1 MEPKSSDL
9 TDPEVGILT
18 RCREWTDLFPWLRY
32 GRLMRLVAAPSLTV
46 MTALTLLI
54 WQQGAVWLLD
64 GAEVFNWPQQA
75 RVDTFSNFKVL
86 SVVSEAAFK
95 LHPASLFIGSEDHA
109 FSLRLIAASLWT
121 ILIWIVPALVLIR
134 QGIVLTAGRSLESFP
149 LTVSIA
155 KSRLL
160 QAGSVMGSV
169 LLGPLLIAFGIWLVS
184 WFHQTLTS
192 LNFLLGWPCAI
203 VLFILSF
210 AGGLLVLMS
219 YFVIPLALA
228 AITAE
233 PHPDVFDA
241 VSRGYESCLRRP
253 LRLLSYLLVL
263 TLLLFATFVISNAL
277 VSCSSSLLRLFMPT
291 EHFAQ
296 EGNSFLVALRF
307 LPSVFVITL
316 AWGSMGTF
324 YLLLRK
330 DACEQEIEDIWFSSP
345 APTIALPKI
354 TVKDE

>member
-54 WQQGAVWLLD
+54 WQQGAVRLLD
-64 GAEVFNWPQQA
+64 GADVFNWPQQV

-86 SVVSEAAFK
+86 SVISEAAFE
-95 LHPASLFIGSEDHA
+95 LHSPASLFIMSEDHV
-109 FSLRLIAASLWT
+109 FFLRLIAASLWT

-134 QGIVLTAGRSLESFP
+134 QGIVLTAGRSLNPFP
-149 LTVSIA
+149 LSVSIA

-160 QAGSVMGSV
+160 QAGSAMGAV
-169 LLGPLLIAFGIWLVS
+169 LLGPLLMAFGIWLVS

-219 YFVIPLALA
+219 YFVIPLTLA

-241 VSRGYESCLRRP
+241 VSRGHESCLRRP
-253 LRLLSYLLVL
+253 LDY
-263 TLLLFATFVISNAL
+263 
-277 VSCSSSLLRLFMPT
+277 
-291 EHFAQ
+291 
-296 EGNSFLVALRF
+296 FLICL
-307 LPSVFVITL
+307 
-316 AWGSMGTF
+316 
-324 YLLLRK
+324 
-330 DACEQEIEDIWFSSP
+330 C
-345 APTIALPKI
+345 
-354 TVKDE
+354 

>member
-1 MEPKSSDL
+1 
-9 TDPEVGILT
+9 
-18 RCREWTDLFPWLRY
+18 
-32 GRLMRLVAAPSLTV
+32 MRLVAAPSLTV
-46 MTALTLLI
+46 MTGLTLLI
-54 WQQGAVWLLD
+54 WQQQEPVWLLD

-75 RVDTFSNFKVL
+75 RVDTISNFKVL

-109 FSLRLIAASLWT
+109 FFLRLIAASLWT

-155 KSRLL
+155 RVGFCGRVVLWVPFY
-160 QAGSVMGSV
+160 SVPSLM
-169 LLGPLLIAFGIWLVS
+169 AFGIWLVS

-210 AGGLLVLMS
+210 AGGLFVLMS

-241 VSRGYESCLRRP
+241 ISRGYESCLRH
-253 LRLLSYLLVL
+253 SDY
-263 TLLLFATFVISNAL
+263 
-277 VSCSSSLLRLFMPT
+277 
-291 EHFAQ
+291 
-296 EGNSFLVALRF
+296 FLICL
-307 LPSVFVITL
+307 
-316 AWGSMGTF
+316 
-324 YLLLRK
+324 
-330 DACEQEIEDIWFSSP
+330 C
-345 APTIALPKI
+345 
-354 TVKDE
+354 